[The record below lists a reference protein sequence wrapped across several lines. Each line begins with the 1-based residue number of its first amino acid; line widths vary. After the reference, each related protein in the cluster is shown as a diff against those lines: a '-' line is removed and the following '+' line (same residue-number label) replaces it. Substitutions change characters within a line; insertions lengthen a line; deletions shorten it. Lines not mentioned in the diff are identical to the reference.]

1 MHGCICFDCWQ
12 RLRRLWLTLA
22 VVIIGLTGFSSGSWV
37 DEAKAKD
44 RASKPTVTCV
54 AGCDAPAPHLVQRSP
69 DVKTAAT
76 DKPDESRRWTKP
88 ATGVWCHKSGGCRG
102 YDVGR
107 YPRRRT
113 SVIMIYRDW

>member
-1 MHGCICFDCWQ
+1 MHGCISSRPWQ
-12 RLRRLWLTLA
+12 RLGATLA
-22 VVIIGLTGFSSGSWV
+22 AAIVGLTGVGSGVWV
-37 DEAKAKD
+37 DEARAKD
-44 RASKPTVTCV
+44 GVSKPAVTCV
-54 AGCDAPAPHLVQRSP
+54 AGCDAPAPHVVQSSP
-69 DVKTAAT
+69 DIKTAAADT
-76 DKPDESRRWTKP
+76 PKKLQKWIKP